1 MMRNVF
7 YFILKALV
15 VLKIYTFFCPDFFG
29 WLVLKFMTSQTEKQI
44 HVLRNIFG
52 SKGNERP

>member
-15 VLKIYTFFCPDFFG
+15 VLKIYKFFCPDFLG
-29 WLVLKFMTSQTEKQI
+29 RLVLKFMTSQAEKQI
-44 HVLRNIFG
+44 HVLPNILR